1 MTGQDFNVVKR
12 LPTVEEYQ
20 ALRRAVGWAEVDAQA
35 VARGLANSLFSVCVV
50 CGEHRSEGDAGS
62 QADDSAGASTS
73 RLREYDSAGAS
84 PSQLH
89 QHDSAGA
96 SPAARGCGPL
106 LGSAGASTSRPSGHG
121 NVIGCGRVVGDG
133 GIYFYVQDVMV
144 LPAYQK
150 QGLGRRIMDAIMAY
164 IAAHA
169 RSNSFIGLMAA
180 DGVAPFYYRYGFGER
195 PPNRPGMFRM
205 WKARGG

>member
-1 MTGQDFNVVKR
+1 MAGQDLNIVER

-35 VARGLANSLFSVCVV
+35 VARGLTSSLFSVCVMH
-50 CGEHRSEGDAGS
+50 E
-62 QADDSAGASTS
+62 
-73 RLREYDSAGAS
+73 
-84 PSQLH
+84 
-89 QHDSAGA
+89 
-96 SPAARGCGPL
+96 
-106 LGSAGASTSRPSGHG
+106 G

-133 GIYFYVQDVMV
+133 GIYFYVQDVMI
-144 LPAYQK
+144 LPAYQR

-169 RSNSFIGLMAA
+169 GSNSFIGLMAA
-180 DGVAPFYYRYGFGER
+180 NGVAPFYYRYGFSER

-205 WKARGG
+205 WQV

>member
-1 MTGQDFNVVKR
+1 MAGQDFNVVER
-12 LPTVEEYQ
+12 LPTMEEYQ
-20 ALRRAVGWAEVDAQA
+20 ALRQAVGWATVDAEA

-62 QADDSAGASTS
+62 QADDSAGAS
-73 RLREYDSAGAS
+73 

-96 SPAARGCGPL
+96 SPAARGRGPL
-106 LGSAGASTSRPSGHG
+106 LGPAGASPSRSSEHG
-121 NVIGCGRVVGDG
+121 KVIGCGRVVGDG
-133 GIYFYVQDVMV
+133 GIYFYVQDVMI

-164 IAAHA
+164 ISAHA

-205 WKARGG
+205 WKAQGG